1 LAVVVG
7 SGFRTAAGVLLL
19 CVLLNLGWERL
30 AFHDA
35 IPQVGRAMA
44 GEPSP
49 LQGGTPAPGGT
60 IGPGSSAGPGNS
72 EVYRRMLQELPAGT
86 LNPQVHRFACARCHD
101 PEGQPKTAEQWRATC
116 QSAGCTLASNESKFH
131 NLDTPSFKPA
141 PTVTGRTSGRPT
153 ATTARAATSWRRRP
167 GWRPR
172 HRGHP
177 AGHAGQPRNAARDRS
192 GQNLTPTVPLA
203 IAAMSLRTRATNGSN
218 ARAATIRPERHGVLK
233 IKAPADCQA
242 CHHGPPAV
250 ATCETCH
257 TGAATAGIYRLPV
270 RMKLAEKAAPI
281 TRALSFDHGLHRELG
296 CDGCHKP
303 PYGVKPKV
311 DCDSCHEFHH
321 QPEAKCAGCHQTPAK
336 AAHPL
341 TLHDTGCQTAGC
353 HKTDL
358 SAAGN
363 PERKLCLTCNVDRA
377 THQPDQ
383 KCGSCHLVECEHK
396 GKEAQK

>member
-1 LAVVVG
+1 MVVG

-49 LQGGTPAPGGT
+49 LPGGT
-60 IGPGSSAGPGNS
+60 TGPESSAGPGNS

-116 QSAGCTLASNESKFH
+116 QSAGCHPRAWNESKFH
-131 NLDTPSFKPA
+131 NLDTAVFQTCTNCHRPHIWKANGNDCKSCHQLEAPPRPGAPA
-141 PTVTGRTSGRPT
+141 T
-153 ATTARAATSWRRRP
+153 AATPLATPASRET
-167 GWRPR
+167 PR
-172 HRGHP
+172 ETW
-177 AGHAGQPRNAARDRS
+177 S

-203 IAAMSLRTRATNGSN
+203 IAAM
-218 ARAATIRPERHGVLK
+218 ARFPHARHDRFECARCHDSSERHAVLK
-233 IKAPADCQA
+233 IKAPADCQS

-281 TRALSFDHGLHRELG
+281 TRALSFDHGRHRDLG
-296 CDGCHKP
+296 CDGCHTP

-341 TLHDTGCQTAGC
+341 TLHDTGCQAAGC

-358 SAAGN
+358 SAAGY
-363 PERKLCLTCNVDRA
+363 PERKLCLTCHVDRT
-377 THQPDQ
+377 THQPDR
-383 KCGSCHLVECEHK
+383 KCGSCHLVDFGHK